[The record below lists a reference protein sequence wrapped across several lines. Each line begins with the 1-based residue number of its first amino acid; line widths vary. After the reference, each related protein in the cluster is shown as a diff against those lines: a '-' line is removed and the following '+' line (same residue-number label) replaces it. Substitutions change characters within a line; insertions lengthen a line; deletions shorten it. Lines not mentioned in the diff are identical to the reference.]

1 MENKI
6 LLWIIPLVTVILITH
21 VNYTFAVNNDQLDND
36 INNKEEKRVN
46 FKNNGCEAKFECNI
60 PSLEQLNNQDN
71 QCEGNAK
78 CTNESFSNIVL
89 CKDNSLCLF
98 QYEGPFEL
106 LNPY

>member
-1 MENKI
+1 MRNKI
-6 LLWIIPLVTVILITH
+6 LLWIIPLVAVNLVIH
-21 VNYTFAVNNDQLDND
+21 VNYAFAANNDHLDPG
-36 INNKEEKRVN
+36 IGNKEEKHYNV
-46 FKNNGCEAKFECNI
+46 KNNDCDTKFKCNT
-60 PSLEQLNNQDN
+60 PSLEQLHNQDN

>member
-6 LLWIIPLVTVILITH
+6 ILWIIPLVAVILVIH
-21 VNYTFAVNNDQLDND
+21 VNYTFADNNDQLDNGV
-36 INNKEEKRVN
+36 NNKAEKYDSG
-46 FKNNGCEAKFECNI
+46 NNNDCDAEFECNI
-60 PSLEQLNNQDN
+60 PSLEQLHNQDN
-71 QCEGNAK
+71 QCDGNAK

>member
-1 MENKI
+1 MRNKI
-6 LLWIIPLVTVILITH
+6 LLWIVPLVAVILIIH
-21 VNYTFAVNNDQLDND
+21 VNYTFAANNDQFDND
-36 INNKEEKRVN
+36 VNKEENYDNVKDN
-46 FKNNGCEAKFECNI
+46 DCDTKFECNT

-98 QYEGPFEL
+98 QYEGPFML

>member
-1 MENKI
+1 MKNKI
-6 LLWIIPLVTVILITH
+6 LLWIIPLVALILIFH
-21 VNYTFAVNNDQLDND
+21 VNYTFAANYDQLDNE
-36 INNKEEKRVN
+36 ITNKEEKHDNV
-46 FKNNGCEAKFECNI
+46 KNYDCDIKFECNT
-60 PSLEQLNNQDN
+60 PLLEQLNNPDN

-89 CKDNSLCLF
+89 CNDNSLCLF

>member
-1 MENKI
+1 MKNTI
-6 LLWIIPLVTVILITH
+6 LLWMIPLVALILTIH
-21 VNYTFAVNNDQLDND
+21 VNYGFAANNDQLYND
-36 INNKEEKRVN
+36 INNKEEKHVSVKGN
-46 FKNNGCEAKFECNI
+46 DCDTEFECNA
-60 PSLEQLNNQDN
+60 PSLEQLNDQGN

>member
-1 MENKI
+1 MKNKI
-6 LLWIIPLVTVILITH
+6 LLWIIPLVALILTIH
-21 VNYTFAVNNDQLDND
+21 VNYSFAANNDQLDND
-36 INNKEEKRVN
+36 INNKEEKRDNV
-46 FKNNGCEAKFECNI
+46 KDGDCDTKFECNP
-60 PSLEQLNNQDN
+60 PSLEQLNDQDN
-71 QCEGNAK
+71 QCQGNAK

>member
-1 MENKI
+1 MRNKI
-6 LLWIIPLVTVILITH
+6 LLWIIPLVAVILVIH
-21 VNYTFAVNNDQLDND
+21 VNYAFAANNDHLDLG
-36 INNKEEKRVN
+36 IGNKVEKHYNV
-46 FKNNGCEAKFECNI
+46 KNNDCDTKVGCNT
-60 PSLEQLNNQDN
+60 PSLEQLHNQDN

>member
-1 MENKI
+1 M
-6 LLWIIPLVTVILITH
+6 
-21 VNYTFAVNNDQLDND
+21 
-36 INNKEEKRVN
+36 NNKEEKHDNVKDN
-46 FKNNGCEAKFECNI
+46 DCETKSECNT

-78 CTNESFSNIVL
+78 CTNESFSNIVY

-98 QYEGPFEL
+98 QYEGPFKL

>member
-1 MENKI
+1 MKNNI
-6 LLWIIPLVTVILITH
+6 ILWIVPLVSVILTSHI
-21 VNYTFAVNNDQLDND
+21 NYSFADNNDQLGNG
-36 INNKEEKRVN
+36 INNKEEKHDNVKDN
-46 FKNNGCEAKFECNI
+46 DCDTKFDCDTL
-60 PSLEQLNNQDN
+60 SLEQLNDQDN

>member
-6 LLWIIPLVTVILITH
+6 LLWIIPLVGVILITP
-21 VNYTFAVNNDQLDND
+21 VNYTFAAYNDQLDND
-36 INNKEEKRVN
+36 INNKEEKHHN
-46 FKNNGCEAKFECNI
+46 IKNNDCDTKFECNTT
-60 PSLEQLNNQDN
+60 SLEQLNNQDN

-89 CKDNSLCLF
+89 CKDNSLCIF

>member
-1 MENKI
+1 MKNKI
-6 LLWIIPLVTVILITH
+6 LLWIIPLVAVILITH
-21 VNYTFAVNNDQLDND
+21 VNYSFADNNDQLDNGM
-36 INNKEEKRVN
+36 NNKEEKHVN
-46 FKNNGCEAKFECNI
+46 VKDDDCDTKFECNI

-71 QCEGNAK
+71 QCEGNAR